1 MKQHKLYPYFWQL
14 ITYIVGIVL
23 LAISFKRL
31 NIVTYLMLMIFPIF
45 ISSILFTISMRKQK
59 KAVNGFS
66 SSIIAAAIYFIFYVS
81 VLYLAKQTNAMEFIY
96 QNSKSMFTEGFSIG
110 NKMQFSIGDAILP
123 LALTFVVH
131 YVCVVLAQ
139 KNKKTDDNIKGTLK

>member
-14 ITYIVGIVL
+14 VTYIVGIVL
-23 LAISFKRL
+23 LSISFKRL
-31 NIVTYLMLMIFPIF
+31 NIVTYLLLMILPIF

-59 KAVNGFS
+59 KSVNALL

-81 VLYLAKQTNAMEFIY
+81 VLFLAKQTNAMEFIY

-123 LALTFVVH
+123 LALTFVVQ
-131 YVCVVLAQ
+131 YICMVLTQ
-139 KNKKTDDNIKGTLK
+139 KNRKSDDNK